1 MISVAKISASR
12 RSPTDAHDAVRRQG
26 VEYCDFDKAL
36 SSYRGLRLGGEI
48 YRLLFT
54 LCRGDL
60 EVMLNEIAGD
70 HGVPTVQIEQSAW
83 IVTQLAVDRLLA
95 DFADGDAQAGPYWST
110 EWITNWLS
118 NHRAML
124 LSEME
129 SEIGAMIGK
138 GEWVSVFAY

>member
-1 MISVAKISASR
+1 MNSGAKISASH
-12 RSPTDAHDAVRRQG
+12 RSLSDAHDAVRRQG
-26 VEYCDFDKAL
+26 LAYCDFDKAL

-54 LCRGDL
+54 LCRSDL

-95 DFADGDAQAGPYWST
+95 DFAHGDAQGEPSWST
-110 EWITNWLS
+110 EWITNWLC

-124 LSEME
+124 LSELD
-129 SEIGAMIGK
+129 SEICAMTGK